1 MAFMNLIMTGG
12 AGGAGVPQGGM
23 PQGGV
28 PQGGMPGQ
36 PGNPNQHVMRVN
48 QEEME
53 AIQRLMTLGFS

>member
-12 AGGAGVPQGGM
+12 AGGAGGATGVPQGGM
-23 PQGGV
+23 

-48 QEEME
+48 QDEME